1 MHHSQSTSYIKKF
14 LSLLSIIKCH
24 SDKSDLLQLVSMFL
38 KFNPK
43 FSEYDDVNSLDV
55 QRIYFRL
62 FILLR
67 VKK

>member
-1 MHHSQSTSYIKKF
+1 MHPGQSSTYIKKF
-14 LSLLSIIKCH
+14 LSLLSIIKYH
-24 SDKSDLLQLVSMFL
+24 SDKCDLLQLISMFL